1 MVIFTLFYI
10 LGGRENVRN
19 SRKSRHT
26 IPEKKDFRKENVL
39 HRHHGGAHIYGSL
52 HRCCNLLWP
61 QNRNLCIVGGS
72 KIAAVEV
79 THGKTI
85 AAPTVPTRI
94 EGKDQFKFLG
104 WMTEDGTIWN
114 FEEMP
119 VRKDMTLI
127 AQWEWIPHEEQT
139 GLMLATPL
147 VTRKVAAL

>member
-1 MVIFTLFYI
+1 MSEIQENQDIQFPKRKISVKKMFFIATMVVLTFTAAYI
-10 LGGRENVRN
+10 GVVTFFGPKTV
-19 SRKSRHT
+19 T
-26 IPEKKDFRKENVL
+26 FDT
-39 HRHHGGAHIYGSL
+39 
-52 HRCCNLLWP
+52 
-61 QNRNLCIVGGS
+61 VGGS